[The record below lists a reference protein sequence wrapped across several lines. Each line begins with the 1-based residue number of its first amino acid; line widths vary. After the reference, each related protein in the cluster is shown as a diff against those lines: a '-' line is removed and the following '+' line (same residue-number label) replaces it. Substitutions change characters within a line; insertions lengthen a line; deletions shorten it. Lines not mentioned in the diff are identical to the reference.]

1 MYGDPSSP
9 VSPGFDW
16 ATFFTWRNP
25 LAFFGGVALV
35 PSMVLLSVAILVR
48 AAGCHQ
54 PRPLPPLPTLPL
66 PALTLERR
74 VVHLEPGAST
84 TCRVYLDAQLFTPLD
99 VHVGA

>member
-54 PRPLPPLPTLPL
+54 PRAPRAGSHP
-66 PALTLERR
+66 RR
-74 VVHLEPGAST
+74 GAA
-84 TCRVYLDAQLFTPLD
+84 R
-99 VHVGA
+99 